1 MKGMSFLIEVLSKN
15 IFVFD
20 WLLLFFVLLI
30 LIINLLNFF
39 IFNIIKSENIKIK

>member
-1 MKGMSFLIEVLSKN
+1 MSFLIEVLNKN

-39 IFNIIKSENIKIK
+39 IFNIIKSENNKIK